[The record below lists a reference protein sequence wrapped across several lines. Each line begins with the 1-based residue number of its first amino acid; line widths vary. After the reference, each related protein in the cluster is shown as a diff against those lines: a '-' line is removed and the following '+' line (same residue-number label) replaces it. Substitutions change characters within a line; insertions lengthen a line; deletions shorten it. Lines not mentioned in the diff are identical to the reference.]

1 MDIKKGD
8 IVADPKG
15 QSGTVMGVSFAGRAT
30 VRLESGVVIALDV
43 KELKKIPPK
52 HPS

>member
-1 MDIKKGD
+1 MEIKKGD

-30 VRLESGVVIALDV
+30 VRLESGVVIAIDV
-43 KELKKIPPK
+43 QEIKKIVPK
-52 HPS
+52 YHS